1 MKIDDPQQASTAA
14 PESRSV
20 GTRLGRHVDL
30 VRKIGD
36 TIRGIV
42 RLGRR
47 HRALFLKGA
56 VASIGIVAVRLA
68 LPWPFHSVAALIT
81 GTDSTTGITQNV
93 SVQILQL
100 SLLFLVCV
108 TILGLLDYLA
118 RLFFSRFSIATTRD
132 LRQKVFSSTLG
143 ISPESRKV
151 ASGDLVSRL
160 IGDAAR
166 VKAGMQGFLL
176 HVATNGLL
184 FIGVAVVLWS
194 VDPRMGQLFAV
205 AALLISL
212 LTAWGALHVFEIS
225 LQHRYKEG
233 KLANKIYSS
242 LKKPDS
248 RSKLKRINKSSG
260 RYEATLTRLQGRV
273 TWAAHVVFGL
283 AVVGSIWSG
292 MQAVGEGTVSTGGLV
307 LFMFYALMMRGPITR
322 LARQGTRTGKILG
335 PAHRL
340 IQMLQPREEAV
351 ETESVLRLRSL
362 KKSLDL
368 KGIGSKLPADANG
381 GNGPRDGLDLTIR
394 RGERVAIV
402 DRSGTASA
410 LLIEAIAG
418 EGDVGDGSVTW
429 DSAILSGINRSALR
443 NQVALFRPNPLEEGA
458 ATPLEQRF
466 RQIAVAARQR
476 ASVQCFLDPG
486 EGLSPRDVELVMS
499 TLSSREIAGVP
510 TTIVSTRQ
518 QHGLDG
524 FDRIVHL
531 EDGCVVFDGSCEDWR
546 GMSSSSES
554 ATFPAQQ
561 RAAKQASGMRIL
573 FSGYA
578 PVHFR
583 CFQPLY
589 EQLRNWPGVDV
600 FVSGG
605 LRTKI
610 DDGYEYDE
618 AAMYSGFGLPSESIL
633 SVDEIRELDFDVQF
647 SSHTKLILPRR
658 VERRIQIF
666 HGVSFRN
673 KAVRPENMGCDHYFV
688 IGPYMLNRFVQTGLL
703 RKNDPRVAKIGFMKT
718 DPLVDGSLDKAE
730 ILRSMGF
737 DGTRPIILY
746 APTGAKC
753 NSLETMGEDVIRR
766 LMNIDEYDLLIK
778 PHDHP
783 KNKDVDWATYLR
795 RYEGA
800 HCRIVQP
807 CDDVIPMLHAAD
819 LLISDASSVA
829 NEFTLLDRPIVYLD
843 TPELLAQAG
852 DACRSM
858 LDLDTWGRGGGLIAR
873 DASDVPALVAE
884 SLADPMRL
892 SLVRR
897 RIAENLFFNHGQATR
912 AAMNWLQANI
922 LPARTTTEE
931 SSHELTAS

>member
-1 MKIDDPQQASTAA
+1 LKIDDPQQASSAA

-100 SLLFLVCV
+100 SLLFLVCM

-335 PAHRL
+335 PA
-340 IQMLQPREEAV
+340 AV

-486 EGLSPRDVELVMS
+486 RSNRSP
-499 TLSSREIAGVP
+499 G
-510 TTIVSTRQ
+510 
-518 QHGLDG
+518 
-524 FDRIVHL
+524 
-531 EDGCVVFDGSCEDWR
+531 
-546 GMSSSSES
+546 
-554 ATFPAQQ
+554 
-561 RAAKQASGMRIL
+561 
-573 FSGYA
+573 
-578 PVHFR
+578 
-583 CFQPLY
+583 
-589 EQLRNWPGVDV
+589 
-600 FVSGG
+600 
-605 LRTKI
+605 
-610 DDGYEYDE
+610 
-618 AAMYSGFGLPSESIL
+618 
-633 SVDEIRELDFDVQF
+633 
-647 SSHTKLILPRR
+647 
-658 VERRIQIF
+658 
-666 HGVSFRN
+666 
-673 KAVRPENMGCDHYFV
+673 
-688 IGPYMLNRFVQTGLL
+688 
-703 RKNDPRVAKIGFMKT
+703 
-718 DPLVDGSLDKAE
+718 
-730 ILRSMGF
+730 
-737 DGTRPIILY
+737 
-746 APTGAKC
+746 
-753 NSLETMGEDVIRR
+753 RR
-766 LMNIDEYDLLIK
+766 LRRFRWLL
-778 PHDHP
+778 
-783 KNKDVDWATYLR
+783 
-795 RYEGA
+795 
-800 HCRIVQP
+800 
-807 CDDVIPMLHAAD
+807 
-819 LLISDASSVA
+819 
-829 NEFTLLDRPIVYLD
+829 
-843 TPELLAQAG
+843 
-852 DACRSM
+852 
-858 LDLDTWGRGGGLIAR
+858 
-873 DASDVPALVAE
+873 
-884 SLADPMRL
+884 
-892 SLVRR
+892 
-897 RIAENLFFNHGQATR
+897 
-912 AAMNWLQANI
+912 
-922 LPARTTTEE
+922 
-931 SSHELTAS
+931 